1 MTKSAYRR
9 AVGQSLP
16 HDASRGHVTGQSL
29 FLDDLPVQ
37 AGELLVGVV
46 GSTVACG
53 RIVSVDLTAAAR
65 ISGVIGLYTWRD
77 IPGHNRFGPI
87 VADECLLAEER
98 VSYIGE
104 PVVLIAAETPE
115 ALASAKRA
123 VHIEIDAET
132 PVLTIE
138 QARTTDSFLGA
149 EHRIERGDAATA
161 LRDAPHRLSGTLRI
175 GGQEHLYLET
185 QGAIC
190 YPGEDGQLTV
200 HSSTQNPTEIQHT
213 VAHLLGKGQHEVIG
227 VCRRM
232 GGGFGGKETQ
242 AAPLAM
248 FAALVTHHTRR
259 AARAIYDRHEDMTR
273 TGKRH
278 PYVIEWEAGFTDKG
292 VLTALRAALFSDGGA
307 TFDLSSSV
315 MDRSLLHMD
324 NAYFLPDVLLT
335 GRVCRTNLPSNTAF
349 RGFGG
354 PQAVAATEN
363 ILEEIALTLGEDA
376 FEIRLRNCYGA
387 ADSGR
392 GLTPYG
398 QAAEGENAALPAL
411 FTKLA
416 DTALYRTRRA
426 DIIAFNAGSR
436 THLRGISITLV
447 KFGISFT
454 SNFLNQSNALVNV
467 YTDGTVQVST
477 GGTEMGQGLNTKIR
491 QLVADALGVNVD
503 SVRVLSTS
511 TEKNNN
517 APPTAASAGMDLN
530 GSAAVLAATAIRE
543 RLAAFAATLF
553 FGAEKDAVA
562 IDPERVAFE
571 EGLVFDRAAPENKER
586 RLTFGA
592 LAHRAHRERIDLG
605 QRSFY
610 ATPDL
615 DRNRPFFYYTTGGA
629 VAEVEID
636 RLTGEMRVL
645 QADMLMDIGRSINPA
660 IDRGQVV
667 GGFVQGMGWVTTEEL
682 RYDGETG
689 ALLSGMPSQY
699 EVPTIADIP
708 SVFNVAF
715 VEDAEN
721 PVNVASSKA
730 VGEPPLLLGIAAWT
744 AIKHALSFAAGGI
757 PDLTLPATGEA
768 ILRCLSKAEKTA
780 S

>member
-1 MTKSAYRR
+1 MTSYERR

-29 FLDDLPVQ
+29 FLDDLPTQ

-46 GSTVACG
+46 GCPVACG
-53 RIVSVDLTAAAR
+53 RIVSVELADAR
-65 ISGVIGLYTWRD
+65 QIPGVVGLYTYHD
-77 IPGHNRFGPI
+77 IPGHNQFGPI
-87 VADECLLAEER
+87 VADEYLLAEDR
-98 VSYIGE
+98 VCYIGE
-104 PVVLIAAETPE
+104 PIVVIAAETPE
-115 ALASAKRA
+115 VLATAKRA
-123 VHIEIDAET
+123 VCIEVAPET
-132 PVLTIE
+132 PILTIE
-138 QARTTDSFLGA
+138 QARAAEAFLGA
-149 EHRIERGDAATA
+149 EHRIERGDVDAAFLA
-161 LRDAPHRLSGTLRI
+161 APHRLSGALHI

-185 QGAIC
+185 QGAVA
-190 YPGEDGQLTV
+190 YPGEDGQIVV
-200 HSSTQNPTEIQHT
+200 HSSTQNPTEIQHV
-213 VAHLLGKGQHEVIG
+213 VAHLLGKGQHEIVG

-242 AAPLAM
+242 AAPPAL

-259 AARAIYDRHEDMTR
+259 PARVIYDRREDMSR

-278 PYVIEWEAGFTDKG
+278 PYLIEWEVGFTSDG

-315 MDRSLLHMD
+315 MDRSLFHMD

-354 PQAVAATEN
+354 PQAVAAIEN

-398 QAAEGENAALPAL
+398 QKAEGEKAALPAL
-411 FTKLA
+411 FTQLA
-416 DTALYRTRRA
+416 ETAHYRERRA
-426 DIIAFNAGSR
+426 DIIAFNARSK
-436 THLRGISITLV
+436 THLRGISVTLV

-454 SNFLNQSNALVNV
+454 SKFLNQSNALVNV

-491 QLVADALGVNVD
+491 QLVADALGVAID

-517 APPTAASAGMDLN
+517 APPTAASAGTDLN
-530 GSAAVLAATAIRE
+530 GSAAVLAATAIRS

-553 FGAEKDAVA
+553 FADESET
-562 IDPERVAFE
+562 PRVAFE
-571 EGLVFDRAAPENKER
+571 EGQVFDRTDGENAER
-586 RLTFGA
+586 RLTFGE
-592 LAHRAHRERIDLG
+592 LARRAHRERIDLG

-610 ATPDL
+610 ATPGL
-615 DRNRPFFYYTTGGA
+615 DRTRPFFYYTTGGA
-629 VAEVEID
+629 AVEVEID
-636 RLTGEMRVL
+636 RLTGEMRVI
-645 QADMLMDIGRSINPA
+645 QADILMDIGRSINPA

-667 GGFVQGMGWVTTEEL
+667 GGFVQGMGWVTIEDL
-682 RYDGETG
+682 RYDAETG
-689 ALLSGMPSQY
+689 ALLSAMPSTY
-699 EVPTIADIP
+699 KVPTIADIP
-708 SVFNVAF
+708 PVFNVAF

-744 AIKHALSFAAGGI
+744 AAKHALSFATPGI
-757 PDLTLPATGEA
+757 PALTLPATGEA
-768 ILRCLSKAEKTA
+768 ILRCLSQPTEKAEP
-780 S
+780 

>member
-1 MTKSAYRR
+1 MSREERR
-9 AVGQSLP
+9 AVGRSLP
-16 HDASRGHVTGQSL
+16 HDASKGHVTGQSL
-29 FLDDLPVQ
+29 FLDDLPAQ

-46 GSTVACG
+46 GSMVACG
-53 RIVSVDLTAAAR
+53 RIVSVHLAEASK
-65 ISGVIGLYTWRD
+65 IPGVIGLYTGRD
-77 IPGHNRFGPI
+77 IPGHNQFGPI
-87 VADECLLAEER
+87 VADEYLLAEER

-104 PVVLIAAETPE
+104 PIVVIAAETPD
-115 ALASAKRA
+115 ALAVAKRA
-123 VHIEIDAET
+123 VRIEIETEAPILSITAARAAE
-132 PVLTIE
+132 
-138 QARTTDSFLGA
+138 SFLGA
-149 EHRIERGDAATA
+149 EHRIERGDVAAGLNTS
-161 LRDAPHRLSGTLRI
+161 PHRLRGTLQI

-185 QGAIC
+185 QGAIA
-190 YPGEDGQLTV
+190 YPGEEGQIVV

-213 VAHLLGKGQHEVIG
+213 VAHLLGKGQHEIVG

-248 FAALVTHHTRR
+248 FAALVTHYTRR
-259 AARAIYDRHEDMTR
+259 PARLIYDRREDMAR

-278 PYVIEWEAGFTDKG
+278 PYVIEWEVGFTDEG

-315 MDRSLLHMD
+315 MDRSLFHMD

-354 PQAVAATEN
+354 PQAVAAIEN
-363 ILEEIALTLGEDA
+363 ILEEIALYLKEDA
-376 FEIRLRNCYGA
+376 YEVRLRNCYGA
-387 ADSGR
+387 ANSER

-398 QAAEGENAALPAL
+398 QAAEGEKAALPAL
-411 FTKLA
+411 FTQLA
-416 DTALYRTRRA
+416 DSARYRERRA
-426 DIIAFNAGSR
+426 EIIKFNAQSR

-454 SNFLNQSNALVNV
+454 SKFLNQSNALVNV

-491 QLVADALGVNVD
+491 QLVADTLGVTVD

-517 APPTAASAGMDLN
+517 APPTAASAGTDLN
-530 GSAAVLAATAIRE
+530 GSAAVLAATQIRQ
-543 RLAAFAATLF
+543 RLTTFAAQLF
-553 FGAEKDAVA
+553 SKERSGASSV
-562 IDPERVAFE
+562 DPAHIIFE
-571 EGLVFDRAAPENKER
+571 QGFVFDRTAADKAER
-586 RLTFGA
+586 RLPFGD
-592 LAHRAHRERIDLG
+592 LARLAHRERIDLG

-610 ATPDL
+610 ATPGL

-629 VAEVEID
+629 AVEVEID
-636 RLTGEMRVL
+636 RLTGEMRIL
-645 QADMLMDIGRSINPA
+645 QADILMDIGRSINPA
-660 IDRGQVV
+660 IDRGQVI
-667 GGFVQGMGWVTTEEL
+667 GGFVQGLGWVTTEDL
-682 RYDGETG
+682 RYNRETG
-689 ALLSGMPSQY
+689 ALLSAMPSRY
-699 EVPTIADIP
+699 KVPTIADIP
-708 SVFNVAF
+708 PIFNVAF

-744 AIKHALSFAAGGI
+744 AAKHALSFAV
-757 PDLTLPATGEA
+757 PDVSTLMLPATGEA
-768 ILRCLSKAEKTA
+768 ILRCLSPQTEATQ
-780 S
+780 